1 MARLV
6 GVDLPREKR
15 VEVSLTYIYGVGIS
29 RSREILKKA
38 RVNPDTRT
46 KDLSEQEI
54 VSLRD
59 VLKEYKL
66 EGDLRRD
73 IQSNIRRLMDIGSY
87 RGSRLK
93 KNLPCRGQ
101 RTKTNA
107 RTMRGARKTV
117 AGKKKA
123 PTTGIGV

>member
-59 VLKEYKL
+59 VLK
-66 EGDLRRD
+66 
-73 IQSNIRRLMDIGSY
+73 
-87 RGSRLK
+87 
-93 KNLPCRGQ
+93 
-101 RTKTNA
+101 
-107 RTMRGARKTV
+107 
-117 AGKKKA
+117 
-123 PTTGIGV
+123 